1 MEKETM
7 KRITERPILLIAVIA
22 VAVVGAAVVLGG
34 GDDDGSEQAS
44 GEAASPSAIPEAVK
58 EKAEKAAAPAE
69 EATKELAESAPE
81 TASGEASEESDDD
94 GEISRDEAREQLK
107 KTIPL
112 AQRQQFV
119 QTAATGVMTA
129 FGYSTPT
136 AKINKRDVV
145 TVLTPPGGSCAV
157 ELAGIPEVK
166 KKLFETILF
175 ARRIRLQVFGHG
187 GLNGYVSENC
197 RPLEVPNAPGP
208 VVWSESGTGLK
219 SSPELVIN
227 SPRFTVAWAN
237 NGGNLEIYVT
247 RGQTLIEPVIK
258 SRNRETGT
266 QTYLGPGT
274 FKVTVAGSG
283 SWGVKV
289 YDGA

>member
-1 MEKETM
+1 M
-7 KRITERPILLIAVIA
+7 KGIIERPILLIAVVA
-22 VAVVGAAVVLGG
+22 VAVVGAAVLLSG

-44 GEAASPSAIPEAVK
+44 GEEASPSAIPEAVK

-69 EATKELAESAPE
+69 EPAKQLADSTPE
-81 TASGEASEESDDD
+81 AASGEGSEESDGD
-94 GEISRDEAREQLK
+94 GKVDREEAREQLK
-107 KTIPL
+107 KTVPL

-129 FGYSTPT
+129 FGYSSVT

-145 TVLTPPGGSCAV
+145 TVLTPPGSSCAV
-157 ELAGIPEVK
+157 ELARIPEVK
-166 KKLFETILF
+166 KRLFETILF

-197 RPLEVPNAPGP
+197 RPLEVPNGPGP

-237 NGGNLEIYVT
+237 NGGNLEIYMT

-258 SRNRETGT
+258 SQTRETGK

-283 SWGVKV
+283 TWGVKV